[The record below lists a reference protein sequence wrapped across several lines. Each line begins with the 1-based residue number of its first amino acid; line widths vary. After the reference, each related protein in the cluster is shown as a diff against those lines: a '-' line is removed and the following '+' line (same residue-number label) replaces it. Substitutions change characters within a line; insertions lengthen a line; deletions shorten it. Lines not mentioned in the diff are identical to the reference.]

1 VLNSYNFFAD
11 VRDQHVVSI
20 LHGAILGI
28 FVSVAAA
35 IVGSSVLYHFRESWF
50 LDNVLSYVLVFDWA
64 KAAVVRLIWNPI
76 RFIAYFSGIHFL
88 ILLIICGMVHAL
100 KLVFKA
106 RIFAYHA
113 YAVTM
118 WSTPPLLALIPI
130 GMILFRLM
138 ESEFYVIPSLI
149 IIGVLVLWV
158 FLRWLKGVSI
168 IYDVRPVKMYVV
180 GAFSCL
186 AVVGLLYLYFD
197 LSQSATMYVSFMYN
211 VTASAR

>member
-1 VLNSYNFFAD
+1 
-11 VRDQHVVSI
+11 
-20 LHGAILGI
+20 
-28 FVSVAAA
+28 
-35 IVGSSVLYHFRESWF
+35 
-50 LDNVLSYVLVFDWA
+50 
-64 KAAVVRLIWNPI
+64 
-76 RFIAYFSGIHFL
+76 
-88 ILLIICGMVHAL
+88 MVHAL